1 MEQHLPTILSA
12 LTLLGLILGF
22 SDRIFKKGK
31 EESNLCDRVT
41 ILEKTVSK
49 TSEDI
54 TKIKDNHLAHIQAD
68 MNSMQKSIAVIE
80 NTLKIKFEE

>member
-1 MEQHLPTILSA
+1 MEQLPTILSA

-22 SDRIFKKGK
+22 SDRIFRKGK

-54 TKIKDNHLAHIQAD
+54 TKIKDNHLTHIQAD
-68 MNSMQKSIAVIE
+68 INTMQKSIAVIE